1 MSVRSSVFPG
11 LLTSQLSI
19 PATIFAD
26 SCPSTDCPSA
36 VIQMIG
42 KVLFLG
48 CRNATD
54 LLTPSRGALIIFLE
68 INQEFSLPKI
78 AIKPSLADARNQNCF
93 NMSTVFNLPIPGLI
107 AIPYLVFTSNWCW
120 WSNVTQAQFSLYFR
134 VVSSILASASSLV
147 FASGTCCSNL
157 FSAISLNMKGEPTI
171 SLSCL
176 GIKLTLDK

>member
-1 MSVRSSVFPG
+1 MISR
-11 LLTSQLSI
+11 LSKCSRFI
-19 PATIFAD
+19 DTFKKG
-26 SCPSTDCPSA
+26 S
-36 VIQMIG
+36 
-42 KVLFLG
+42 KNFL
-48 CRNATD
+48 RNQ
-54 LLTPSRGALIIFLE
+54 S
-68 INQEFSLPKI
+68 EFSLPKI

-157 FSAISLNMKGEPTI
+157 
-171 SLSCL
+171 L
-176 GIKLTLDK
+176 GATEHERRTNNKSQLPGDKTYS